1 MGELSTLEDLEE
13 AVDHGLPATE
23 VLDLWDSEREKKN
36 RKGALELI
44 GDKLHQLLD
53 DFRAENKALQKELE
67 ELESSDAPPL
77 STPPKADVETKKFM
91 SLFNTDSIFLIA
103 PLHEVERWDAM
114 SKTTRYVVDLVG
126 ENVESLCRQFPH
138 PYKELI
144 DGTFRIATPSIR
156 VAQVMENKIKNIA
169 RVREMND
176 IKITVHSL
184 GTSSCV
190 IKDAIRGKD
199 VAIIREMCVISGKHL
214 AIKKLV
220 QDSDVKGLEL
230 NWTK

>member
-13 AVDHGLPATE
+13 AVDELPIGE
-23 VLDLWDSEREKKN
+23 LLSVWDSEREKKN
-36 RKGALELI
+36 RKGALELL
-44 GDKLHQLLD
+44 GDRLHQLLH
-53 DFRAENKALQKELE
+53 DFCIENRALQKELD
-67 ELESSDAPPL
+67 ELESTEAPPL
-77 STPPKADVETKKFM
+77 PTPPKADVETKKFM
-91 SLFNTDSIFLIA
+91 SLFNNDSIFLIA

-126 ENVESLCRQFPH
+126 ENVESLCSQFPH

-199 VAIIREMCVISGKHL
+199 VAMIREMCVISGKHL
-214 AIKKLV
+214 AITKLI

-230 NWTK
+230 NWKK